1 LCLLEN
7 YFFWVAL
14 VLPETLSFTSVSF
27 SCSLFLVV
35 LAQIHASRQRF
46 PAGGP
51 LPGQVSQ
58 KNEEPKLL
66 ILC

>member
-1 LCLLEN
+1 
-7 YFFWVAL
+7 
-14 VLPETLSFTSVSF
+14 LPETLSFTSVSF